1 MTTPPLVGRFH
12 PAEAHPEAVGR
23 NAKTL
28 SIQQGTDGA
37 LRAPLILKSHVLAD
51 SETPWECNDE
61 PMTVPPP
68 GLPPTPRVA
77 PTQSHFSGFHPRR
90 MLDGGPIY
98 HGASQ
103 CGSPDRPSAG
113 SVLLHSVT
121 TVDTHVAAAV
131 TSPSVRHGAPTKTD
145 PPSLFVLPSEL
156 LVHIFVLAGNA
167 ALAHANRA
175 FYRMAAHPRTRA
187 LWLMHK
193 YPPQELMARAWR
205 HRFMNGGPCDCA
217 PTPTSV
223 ALRRAKV
230 IKLVDACRAAAQHES
245 APPLRPGL
253 LPWPCPAEHETAI
266 MLGYLVAL
274 NCNVLGSKCAGMLY
288 AAKRGHLALVQWW
301 LDVGGDPEVV
311 VQPSRRAKLVD
322 SVRRWWRKH
331 MLEIDETDPDAEW
344 DEMSDVSIDTHT
356 EAEPT
361 PEVHAGGPVRGTA
374 IATRLNPAG
383 TPPSTLM
390 ASPERRAQ
398 SVRLA
403 SRADDLEAGLPDI
416 DPGFDEQVT
425 LSPAPWRPRWQR
437 LWRWTA
443 WPAGGESSVENVA
456 PATLRP
462 MTPPPNNTADAATA
476 AVPRRHASLR
486 PPGPPRETAAP
497 HHVAPPVNPPPHA
510 SRSDEMPTD
519 GNHMLLLQAVRRN
532 YIDLVRILLS
542 PKPHFARQA
551 DGSSAVSRIHMLTLD
566 AALRLAA
573 TRRHLPMTTL
583 LIATGARPSLGLL
596 NKLLNR
602 SGSLKMVVLGQSR
615 ADEPV
620 LMALLA
626 ATPPS
631 VWDRHQPAI
640 LRGVAEMGSVDCMRV
655 CVRRGADINAW
666 QGIVLSTAVYSG
678 NIPLLRYLLA
688 ETGAETRH
696 FGRTPMALV
705 VALIAVESLAVLL
718 YGLLLLIWVVSIVSL
733 TFPENAIAAAF
744 SLGAGIG
751 VPELSIMAGLATLAL
766 GCMYRLVPLH
776 GVARATAIITATKVE
791 RHHRAVERQ
800 RQNPPEAGEAG
811 PAAGGEGARH
821 HAADPATATRR
832 LPMV

>member
-1 MTTPPLVGRFH
+1 
-12 PAEAHPEAVGR
+12 
-23 NAKTL
+23 
-28 SIQQGTDGA
+28 
-37 LRAPLILKSHVLAD
+37 
-51 SETPWECNDE
+51 
-61 PMTVPPP
+61 
-68 GLPPTPRVA
+68 
-77 PTQSHFSGFHPRR
+77 
-90 MLDGGPIY
+90 
-98 HGASQ
+98 
-103 CGSPDRPSAG
+103 
-113 SVLLHSVT
+113 
-121 TVDTHVAAAV
+121 
-131 TSPSVRHGAPTKTD
+131 
-145 PPSLFVLPSEL
+145 
-156 LVHIFVLAGNA
+156 
-167 ALAHANRA
+167 
-175 FYRMAAHPRTRA
+175 
-187 LWLMHK
+187 
-193 YPPQELMARAWR
+193 
-205 HRFMNGGPCDCA
+205 
-217 PTPTSV
+217 
-223 ALRRAKV
+223 
-230 IKLVDACRAAAQHES
+230 
-245 APPLRPGL
+245 
-253 LPWPCPAEHETAI
+253 

-416 DPGFDEQVT
+416 DPGFDEQ
-425 LSPAPWRPRWQR
+425 
-437 LWRWTA
+437 
-443 WPAGGESSVENVA
+443 
-456 PATLRP
+456 
-462 MTPPPNNTADAATA
+462 
-476 AVPRRHASLR
+476 
-486 PPGPPRETAAP
+486 
-497 HHVAPPVNPPPHA
+497 
-510 SRSDEMPTD
+510 
-519 GNHMLLLQAVRRN
+519 
-532 YIDLVRILLS
+532 
-542 PKPHFARQA
+542 
-551 DGSSAVSRIHMLTLD
+551 
-566 AALRLAA
+566 
-573 TRRHLPMTTL
+573 
-583 LIATGARPSLGLL
+583 
-596 NKLLNR
+596 LLNR